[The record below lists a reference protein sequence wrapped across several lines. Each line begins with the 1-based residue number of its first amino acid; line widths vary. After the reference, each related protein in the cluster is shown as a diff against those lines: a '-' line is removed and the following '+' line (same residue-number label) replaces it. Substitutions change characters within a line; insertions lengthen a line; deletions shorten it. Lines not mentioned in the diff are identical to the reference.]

1 MCPAGTRPIRN
12 LACVFG
18 LGRCCV
24 MWRRTGGICGST
36 RGRTGARRLP
46 GKKRTV
52 TQNRDK
58 GQAPPS
64 TGFQDITAEIG
75 DVTIPLEG
83 DMPQGE
89 RVDKDFFQDFAGG
102 TVIVDENAPSQTP
115 EIPSEL
121 RVLTGSS
128 PKARPMWLEGLFS
141 SGLGALVLCRSFRPK
156 RISAGSHWWSWCFF
170 MPRSGRFWTAGG
182 EGRRRKA
189 PLPDRRRRGPA
200 CRGGGLPGARTC
212 RVTAPVSKATV
223 TEW

>member
-1 MCPAGTRPIRN
+1 
-12 LACVFG
+12 
-18 LGRCCV
+18 
-24 MWRRTGGICGST
+24 
-36 RGRTGARRLP
+36 
-46 GKKRTV
+46 V

-141 SGLGALVLCRSFRPK
+141 SGLGALVLVPIVLNIGLRGYQPW
-156 RISAGSHWWSWCFF
+156 ISLVVMVLALGAAAWSLF
-170 MPRSGRFWTAGG
+170 GLQA
-182 EGRRRKA
+182 EKEDAGRRLCWIGAAVGLLVAVVAFLVRA
-189 PLPDRRRRGPA
+189 PA
-200 CRGGGLPGARTC
+200 M
-212 RVTAPVSKATV
+212 
-223 TEW
+223 